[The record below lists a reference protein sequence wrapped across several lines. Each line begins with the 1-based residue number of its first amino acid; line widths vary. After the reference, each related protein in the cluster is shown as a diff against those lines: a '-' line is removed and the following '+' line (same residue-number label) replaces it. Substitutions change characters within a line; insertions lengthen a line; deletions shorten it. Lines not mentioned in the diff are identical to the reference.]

1 MKMIPVLD
9 IINELNLNTI
19 NISDE
24 CVSKN
29 DPDCENEVLLFA
41 TLLLEFEMIKNKF
54 ISDLR
59 LHFSKE
65 NTKDWFYLFLHFEL
79 RKCRLNFE
87 YFLYHFSSGKKII
100 FKINYINLKLY
111 DCF

>member
-1 MKMIPVLD
+1 MKMILVLD
-9 IINELNLNTI
+9 SINEFNLKTV

-24 CVSKN
+24 YMSNN
-29 DPDCENEVLLFA
+29 DSDCENEVLLFA

-54 ISDLR
+54 ISDIR

-65 NTKDWFYLFLHFEL
+65 YTKDWFYLFLHFEL

-87 YFLYHFSSGKKII
+87 YFLYHFSSGKQII
-100 FKINYINLKLY
+100 FIINYINLKLY